1 MTAEEMRIRQLE
13 RELRITKNSFEKLTA
28 QYRAKEAMET
38 AMAAQTALQK
48 SYTNMLLDSSP
59 SLIVLL
65 DAEGRFRLCT
75 QSFLDALGVPNFDY
89 ISGRDYLSV
98 VGNILSDEAKNILDE
113 KFKSVMSGSDINE
126 AHYAY
131 NFDFSGTGNPRYY
144 TVDSKRIDTT
154 EGSIA
159 GFLTVFTDNT
169 ELEEQKVAAER
180 ANHSKS
186 DFLAAMSHEIRTPMN
201 AIIGLNDVLA
211 RTELDEKQRKYLSDI
226 RNSAGTLLGLI
237 NDILDFSK
245 IEAGKMTIISTAY
258 NLHALLSHLYS
269 MYNRIFADKD
279 LYFRMEIDDDLP
291 EWVSGDEMRV
301 RQTLIN
307 LITNAAKYT
316 KTGGGILK
324 AYLDDTKHFLVFEMK
339 DTGIGVKEEDID
351 LLFKPFERL
360 EIVKNRAIQ
369 GAGLGLPI
377 SANFCKLMGGS
388 LTARSEYGKGSCFIA
403 RLPYVY
409 ADKTQYEE
417 EESADVFPAPDLK
430 VLVVDDIDIN
440 LDVAAVML
448 EAFGIRAD
456 LAGSGETAIKKI
468 CEKDYDVVFMDH
480 MMPEMDGIEATHC
493 IRAMGGK
500 YKDLPIIAL
509 TANAVNDAEKNFL
522 ENGFTGFLAKP
533 LELSTLS
540 RCLKKLVNQ

>member
-1 MTAEEMRIRQLE
+1 MSPDEIRIRQLE

-48 SYTNMLLDSSP
+48 SYTDMLLESSP

-65 DAEGRFRLCT
+65 DAQGRFRLCT
-75 QSFLDALGVPNFDY
+75 QSFLDALAVPNFDY
-89 ISGRDYLSV
+89 ISGKHYVSVIEKVLSETEIDLLRD
-98 VGNILSDEAKNILDE
+98 
-113 KFKSVMSGSDINE
+113 KFDSVMEGDTPE
-126 AHYAY
+126 THYAY
-131 NFDFSGTGNPRYY
+131 NFDFSGRGEPRYY

-159 GFLTVFTDNT
+159 GFLSVFTDNT
-169 ELEEQKVAAER
+169 ELEEQKLAAER

-201 AIIGLNDVLA
+201 AIIGLNDILA
-211 RTELDEKQRKYLSDI
+211 RTDLDDKQRKYLSDI

-245 IEAGKMTIISTAY
+245 IEAGKMTVINTVY
-258 NLHALLSHLYS
+258 NLRGLLSHLHS
-269 MYNRIFADKD
+269 MYYSIFADKD
-279 LYFRMEIDDDLP
+279 LYFRMEISDDLP
-291 EWVSGDEMRV
+291 EWVTGDEMRV
-301 RQTLIN
+301 RQTLTN

-316 KTGGGILK
+316 RTGGGVMSAK
-324 AYLDDTKHFLVFEMK
+324 LDESKHFLIFEMK

-351 LLFKPFERL
+351 QLFKPFERL
-360 EIVKNRAIQ
+360 DVVKNRAIQ

-388 LTARSEYGKGSCFIA
+388 LTVTSEYGKGSCFVA
-403 RLPYVY
+403 KLPYVY
-409 ADKTQYEE
+409 ADESQFEE
-417 EESADVFPAPDLK
+417 VESTDVFPAPDLK
-430 VLVVDDIDIN
+430 VLVVDDIEIN

-456 LAGSGETAIKKI
+456 VAASGEAAIRKI

-480 MMPEMDGIEATHC
+480 MMPEMDGIQTTHC

-500 YKDLPIIAL
+500 YKELPIIAL
-509 TANAVNDAEKNFL
+509 TANAVNDAEKHFL

-540 RCLKKLVNQ
+540 RCLKKLVKQ